1 MDVEL
6 TDPDLDNL
14 SAALRDEEEAE
25 AWLNG

>member
-6 TDPDLDNL
+6 TDLDLGNL
-14 SAALRDEEEAE
+14 SAALRDEDEAE